1 MKKQSNKLSLMSENS
16 NLLAQLQKRLG
27 YQFEQQAFLLQA
39 LTHRSYSAQNN
50 ERFEFIG
57 DSILNYSVAKM
68 LFDLFPKLSEGE
80 LSRLRSSL
88 VKQDTLAE
96 IAQELD
102 LGNLLFFCEFE
113 LKSGG
118 FRRPSILSDAVE
130 AILAAINL
138 DSNFL
143 QAEKTVR
150 HLFANRVKNID
161 ISKQGRDSKT
171 VLQETLQ
178 AHRMALPKY
187 RILEQKGDAHEQL
200 FVVSCDL
207 GELGYISQG
216 EGTSRRQAEQQAAQK
231 SLDYLLN
238 LLKTEKKK

>member
-1 MKKQSNKLSLMSENS
+1 MTANNI
-16 NLLAQLQKRLG
+16 LLTQLQKRLG
-27 YQFEQQAFLLQA
+27 YQFAQKAFLLQA

-68 LFDLFPKLSEGE
+68 LFDVFPKLSEGE

-96 IAQELD
+96 IAQELE
-102 LGNLLFFCEFE
+102 LGNLLFLGEGE

-130 AILAAINL
+130 AILAAISL
-138 DSNFL
+138 DSDFL
-143 QAEKTVR
+143 QAEQTVR
-150 HLFANRVKNID
+150 HLFANRVKSID
-161 ISKQGRDSKT
+161 VNRQGKDSKT

-178 AHRMALPKY
+178 AHKFALPKY
-187 RILEQKGDAHEQL
+187 LILEQKGDAHEQI
-200 FVVSCDL
+200 FVVACDL
-207 GELGYISQG
+207 GELGFISQG

-238 LLKTEKKK
+238 ILKTEKKK